1 MLQIGHKS
9 EKQWRN
15 NLPTQRHRQ
24 IFWRFVSLV
33 TFSYW
38 SIFHVNITAGSGVMT
53 IFFYQGLTRN
63 PEIRKA
69 HIWVLPNI
77 WRLGRVRDTKFGTN
91 VSNKRLQNPTICR
104 GYSFHCFWVIKGKPT
119 EGGGGGIILPP
130 RLRLR
135 RKKWATGN
143 ESRVWTLNLLIL
155 TFSPFDIIFYLLNL
169 I

>member
-24 IFWRFVSLV
+24 TFWRFVSLV

-63 PEIRKA
+63 PEIRNT

-119 EGGGGGIILPP
+119 GGGIILPP

-143 ESRVWTLNLLIL
+143 ESRVWTLNLLTL